1 MLSRVCLYLFILSF
15 EYRIFINGSLGSSM
29 TYINGSNDSEETNVV
44 MLESETFGPNLLTF
58 QASKYIQ
65 KGDELLLAYG
75 ESFWLPSDKGPA
87 ASMLKKSASK
97 SRTKRSDMR
106 PHPPPIAEAP
116 PSRRKVRQST
126 TDKRKP
132 SKNTHA
138 PANKRFKT

>member
-1 MLSRVCLYLFILSF
+1 
-15 EYRIFINGSLGSSM
+15 M
-29 TYINGSNDSEETNVV
+29 TYINGSNDPEETNVV

-87 ASMLKKSASK
+87 ALMLKKSASK

-106 PHPPPIAEAP
+106 PHPPPIADAP
-116 PSRRKVRQST
+116 PIRRKVRKT
-126 TDKRKP
+126 TSDKRKR
-132 SKNTHA
+132 SKNTDA
-138 PANKRFKT
+138 PANKRSKT